1 VALKGAFFPHPPSLP
16 NGSFLNEWNP
26 VSERI
31 ITSRVRTEFRKMS
44 VIQCYAPTDYAKTE
58 EKEQFY
64 SPLDRTLINIHRSHI
79 ILVMGD
85 FNAKVGNN
93 NEDVEH
99 LMGKHGLAIGSTLV
113 FQMLA

>member
-1 VALKGAFFPHPPSLP
+1 VALKDVFFPHPPSLP

-64 SPLDRTLINIHRSHI
+64 SHLDRTLINIHRSHI
-79 ILVMGD
+79 ILIMG
-85 FNAKVGNN
+85 FI
-93 NEDVEH
+93 
-99 LMGKHGLAIGSTLV
+99 L
-113 FQMLA
+113 